1 MFTAHIM
8 FGYLGNLR
16 VAPVHSLPQGFEQC
30 SDVKAL
36 IMNCPSISAP
46 TKCDPNPCMNGAT
59 CRPAPQSLVGYKC
72 TCLPGYE
79 GVNCEDGETE

>member
-1 MFTAHIM
+1 
-8 FGYLGNLR
+8 
-16 VAPVHSLPQGFEQC
+16 
-30 SDVKAL
+30 
-36 IMNCPSISAP
+36 MNCTSISAP

-79 GVNCEDGETE
+79 GVNCEDGKAKKC

>member
-8 FGYLGNLR
+8 FGYLVNVC
-16 VAPVHSLPQGFEQC
+16 VAAVDSLPRRFEQC

-36 IMNCPSISAP
+36 IMNCTSISAP

-59 CRPAPQSLVGYKC
+59 CRLAPQSLVGYKC
-72 TCLPGYE
+72 TCSPGYE
-79 GVNCEDGETE
+79 GVNSDDGKTE